1 MTLNLILTSK
11 DAVYLSGD
19 FRLTSA
25 SDQAALPDSYD
36 TQKLIPVIR
45 QGWAALI
52 AYMGVASA
60 PPLMSDMGQWIV
72 EQMDSIPLDGSFSE
86 ISRRLLKLNVWLGRI
101 RGDRR
106 IALSVV
112 GFWNQRPSMILISNF
127 LDLHG
132 RITEAGPQ
140 LRAYLR
146 RTNQPEVHA
155 VGTVRPDVFE
165 RVRLERLLK
174 ASSSRRLVPHLIR
187 RAVAGINAIVARRSR
202 GSISEECVTG
212 YLLRSGSAAIGAH
225 GIPEN
230 AACFPNWVRRDLEK
244 GGISGFEPAAHQEGK
259 LVPVRWTGTTTTISN
274 GTIVRVHEIANA
286 GKPILDG
293 TQRMEHSRMWKSL
306 EADAPMHHLSYLLQH
321 TQMITKDRQRRP
333 APGEQHHVVVLR
345 GDDAIRVVKYSS

>member
-1 MTLNLILTSK
+1 MTLNLVLTSK

-19 FRLTSA
+19 FRLTSIK
-25 SDQAALPDSYD
+25 DQAALPDSYD

-45 QGWAALI
+45 HGWSALI

-72 EQMDSIPLDGSFSE
+72 EQVDSIPLNGSFSE
-86 ISRRLLKLNVWLGRI
+86 VPKRLLKLNSWLGRI

-112 GFWNQRPSMILISNF
+112 GFWNQRPSMMLISNF

-146 RTNQPEVHA
+146 RPSQPEVHA

-165 RVRLERLLK
+165 RVRLERLLQ

-187 RAVAGINAIVARRSR
+187 QAVAEINANVARRSR
-202 GSISEECVTG
+202 GSISQECVTG

-225 GIPEN
+225 GLPEN
-230 AACFPNWVRRDLEK
+230 AACFPDWVRRDLEK
-244 GGISGFEPAAHQEGK
+244 GGVVGFEPAAHQAGK
-259 LVPVRWTGTTTTISN
+259 SVPAQWKETTTTILN
-274 GTIVRVHEIANA
+274 GTIVRIHEIANT
-286 GKPILDG
+286 GKPILDSA
-293 TQRMEHSRMWKSL
+293 QRPGHPPMSKSP
-306 EADAPMHHLSYLLQH
+306 EADAPMHRLSYVLQH
-321 TQMITKDRQRRP
+321 TQIVTRHKQGRS
-333 APGEQHHVVVLR
+333 APGEQHHVAVLR
-345 GDDAIRVVKYSS
+345 GDDVIRVVKYSG